1 MLKILPTNCIE
12 PRRQGDLIPYDDTL
26 ESHCGIVLWC
36 LVITTEDDSFTDKRA
51 MILVMG
57 QRKLIRILPVV
68 VRGQALACDLSKA
81 SPELRPFS
89 SSFPPHS
96 NKGGTWEPCTITWRD
111 QGIKRNREESMEW
124 PHRFQNLS
132 SPRNLDSK
140 LSKWNQI
147 SWEQVT
153 DDKPISDGITL
164 ICLILRQNV
173 NGLSHLIPPKS
184 YLASLP

>member
-1 MLKILPTNCIE
+1 MPLFWRNLTHLGSKHACIHVGMSHFSIVRSFAACLKYYQRTASSHVGRETWSLMTTLWNPTV
-12 PRRQGDLIPYDDTL
+12 G
-26 ESHCGIVLWC
+26 SSFGA

-57 QRKLIRILPVV
+57 QRKLICILPVV

-96 NKGGTWEPCTITWRD
+96 NKGGTWEPCTITRRD

-147 SWEQVT
+147 RWE
-153 DDKPISDGITL
+153 
-164 ICLILRQNV
+164 
-173 NGLSHLIPPKS
+173 
-184 YLASLP
+184 